1 MEKVEFR
8 GGGDVLEDVEK
19 FCYLSGM
26 LVPMVEH
33 LNSDYKNRQYL
44 EEIQGVRQSCGWQA
58 EFDFEAAK

>member
-1 MEKVEFR
+1 MRVSLLSCQQVFVCRTCLGLNCSVMEKVEFR

-33 LNSDYKNRQYL
+33 LNSDYKNR
-44 EEIQGVRQSCGWQA
+44 
-58 EFDFEAAK
+58 